1 MTGLLK
7 GQVALVTGGS
17 RGIGAAIAHRLAEE
31 GANITIT
38 YARSQDSAQ
47 QIVDK
52 INKKGVRAEALQVDA
67 ANALEVRGLISKV
80 VELLGGLNILVN
92 NAGVYSTGVLE
103 EITEEAFDETVAVNI
118 RAVFLAAQEAAKVMP
133 PGSRIINIGSV
144 FGERVPFPEISLYSM
159 SKFAVAGFT
168 RGWARDLASKGIT
181 VNCIQPGPIDTDMNP
196 ENSEFANTLKQMTA
210 LGRYGKPRDIA
221 ETVAFLAS
229 SGASYLTGSIINVD
243 GGFEA

>member
-1 MTGLLK
+1 M
-7 GQVALVTGGS
+7 VTGGS

-31 GANITIT
+31 GANIAIT

-144 FGERVPFPEISLYSM
+144 FGERVPFPGISLYSM

-168 RGWARDLASKGIT
+168 RGWARDIASKGIT

-210 LGRYGKPRDIA
+210 LGRYGKPRDIG

>member
-1 MTGLLK
+1 
-7 GQVALVTGGS
+7 LVTGGS

-31 GANITIT
+31 GANIAIT

-144 FGERVPFPEISLYSM
+144 FGERVPFPGISLYSM

-168 RGWARDLASKGIT
+168 RGWARDIASKGIT

-210 LGRYGKPRDIA
+210 LGRYGKPRDIG